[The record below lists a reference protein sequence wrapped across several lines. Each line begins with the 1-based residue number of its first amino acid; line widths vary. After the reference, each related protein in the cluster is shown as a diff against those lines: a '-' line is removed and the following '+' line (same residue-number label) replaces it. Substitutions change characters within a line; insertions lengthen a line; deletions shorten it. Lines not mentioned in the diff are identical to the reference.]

1 MTEREIL
8 GFKSKERLQEH
19 SRIRHTPK
27 FLGLRVKRD
36 LLIARQKDHM
46 EDEGTA
52 EAVTIMCASREWSNA
67 HAGTREDGPR
77 VLYPAKLSLNCENS
91 RQTFLNM

>member
-8 GFKSKERLQEH
+8 GYKPKEGLQEH
-19 SRIRHTPK
+19 LRIRYTLK

-36 LLIARQKDHM
+36 LIARQKNHM

-52 EAVTIMCASREWSNA
+52 EAVTSMCASREWSNA
-67 HAGTREDGPR
+67 HAGRRECGPR

>member
-1 MTEREIL
+1 
-8 GFKSKERLQEH
+8 
-19 SRIRHTPK
+19 
-27 FLGLRVKRD
+27 
-36 LLIARQKDHM
+36 M

-52 EAVTIMCASREWSNA
+52 EAVTSMCASREWGSA
-67 HAGTREDGPR
+67 HAGRRECGPR